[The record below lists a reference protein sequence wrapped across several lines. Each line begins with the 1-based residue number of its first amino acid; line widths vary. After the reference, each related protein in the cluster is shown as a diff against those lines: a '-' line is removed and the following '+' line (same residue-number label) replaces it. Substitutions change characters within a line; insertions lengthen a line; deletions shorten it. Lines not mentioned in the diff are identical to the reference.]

1 MSDWRDTDFGPDPK
15 IGNVEAETWSTLKN
29 FVEFCAC
36 THAWVIIHAKVLPGS
51 VLSVEDWLIHNV
63 QNVLVYPFN
72 KIKYIGCL
80 AQNLTKWLLLLRV
93 GIHSLCKDREL
104 PIQITLKYV
113 YNGLKSNWKS
123 FEAIQLDWLV
133 LTEMVDCYFYLVN
146 PIRISFSF

>member
-1 MSDWRDTDFGPDPK
+1 MSDWPDPK
-15 IGNVEAETWSTLKN
+15 NGKCGSRTLVN
-29 FVEFCAC
+29 LEEFCRILCVHAC
-36 THAWVIIHAKVLPGS
+36 IIHAKVLPGS
-51 VLSVEDWLIHNV
+51 ACSVRWIYRLIHNV

>member
-1 MSDWRDTDFGPDPK
+1 MSDWPDPK
-15 IGNVEAETWSTLKN
+15 NGKCGSRTLVN
-29 FVEFCAC
+29 LEEFCRILCVHAC
-36 THAWVIIHAKVLPGS
+36 MSHNSCKSIASGS